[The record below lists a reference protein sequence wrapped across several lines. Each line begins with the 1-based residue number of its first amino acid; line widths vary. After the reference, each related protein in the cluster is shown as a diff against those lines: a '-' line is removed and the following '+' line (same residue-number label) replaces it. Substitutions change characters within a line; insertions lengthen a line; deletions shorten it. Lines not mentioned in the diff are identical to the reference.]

1 MSIRDTKS
9 VSSAQSA
16 VKLRPMGLK
25 KYKAKRDFSKTAEP
39 KGGKPLPKQVRG
51 ASRFA
56 IQKHNASRLH
66 YDFRL
71 QMEGVLK
78 SWALPKGLP
87 WEQGE
92 KHLAVEV
99 EDHPIDYETFE
110 GVIPQGQYGGGT
122 VMLWDRGAYYVYGE
136 QPLKSLREGKLHL
149 VLAGEKAKGEWTLVR
164 IRGRDGEKNQWLILK
179 TGASAKPPS
188 KKLEDQSVKTGR
200 TMKQI
205 ADERDAEWE
214 SNRQEKDTSAKS
226 RLKGRIKAALKKKD
240 QEIARPDDE
249 KNERVPAASELLKK
263 LPAAKPQ
270 FIEPMKAR
278 LVDDPTTH
286 GDWLYE
292 LKFDGIRAIAI
303 KNNAKVSLISRNG
316 NKLDGRFPEIVE
328 AIKNLPVRECVIDGE
343 VVALDEEGRSS
354 FQLLQA
360 LEMEGR
366 KAPLCLYVF
375 DLLQLNGK
383 SLLGLPLEQRKQVLA
398 KICENIGDPIR
409 YSGEISGDVKA
420 LLAEVKRR
428 GLEGLIGKQRDSVY
442 EPGRRSGAW
451 IKLKCLNEQEF
462 VIGGYSPP
470 AGSRKH
476 FGAILVGYYDG
487 GKLKFAGK
495 VGSGFTAKSLST
507 LSKKFREEEREDCPF
522 VDLPSPHGG
531 EWVQGI
537 TPSMMKKMHWVNP
550 KFVAQIK
557 FAEWTRDGKLRQPV
571 FLGLREDKSPTE
583 VKREAA

>member
-1 MSIRDTKS
+1 
-9 VSSAQSA
+9 
-16 VKLRPMGLK
+16 MGLK

-51 ASRFA
+51 ASRFV
-56 IQKHNASRLH
+56 IQKHDARRLH

-87 WEQGE
+87 WHQGE

-99 EDHPIDYETFE
+99 EDHPIEYETFE
-110 GVIPQGQYGGGT
+110 GIIPEGQYGGGT
-122 VMLWDRGAYYVYGE
+122 VMVWDRGAYCVYGE

-149 VLAGEKAKGEWTLVR
+149 VLAGKKAQGEWTLVR

-179 TGASAKPPS
+179 TGGSAKPPS

-205 ADERDAEWE
+205 ANERDAEWQ
-214 SNRQEKDTSAKS
+214 SNREEKDTSARS
-226 RLKGRIKAALKKKD
+226 TLKARIKAVLKKKD
-240 QEIARPDDE
+240 LEHGVG
-249 KNERVPAASELLKK
+249 KNETVGQATRLLKG
-263 LPAAKPQ
+263 LPSVKPQ

-278 LVDDPTTH
+278 LVDEPPKH

-292 LKFDGIRAIAI
+292 LKFDGIRAMAI
-303 KNNAKVSLISRNG
+303 KSDRKVSLISRNG
-316 NKLDGRFPEIVE
+316 NKLDARFPEIVE
-328 AIKNLPVRECVIDGE
+328 AVKNLPVREYVIDGE
-343 VVALDEEGRSS
+343 VVALDEDGRSS
-354 FQLLQA
+354 FQLLQG

-366 KAPLCLYVF
+366 KAPLRFYVF
-375 DLLQLNGK
+375 DLLQLDGK

-398 KICENIGDPIR
+398 KICENVGDPIR
-409 YSGEISGDVKA
+409 YSGEISGDVKS

-428 GLEGLIGKQRDSVY
+428 GLEGLIGKQRNSVY
-442 EPGRRSGAW
+442 EPGRRSGTW
-451 IKLKCLNEQEF
+451 IKLKCVNEQEF
-462 VIGGYSPP
+462 VIGGYTPP
-470 AGSRKH
+470 AGSRKY
-476 FGAILVGYYDG
+476 FGAILVGYYEI
-487 GKLKFAGK
+487 GKLRFAGK
-495 VGSGFTAKSLST
+495 VGSGFTEKSLSM
-507 LSKKFREEEREDCPF
+507 LHKKFREEEHGDCPF
-522 VDLPSPHGG
+522 VDLPSKQGG

-550 KFVAQIK
+550 KFVAEIK
-557 FAEWTRDGKLRQPV
+557 FAEWTRDQKLRQPV
-571 FLGLREDKSPTE
+571 FLGMREDKAATE

>member
-1 MSIRDTKS
+1 
-9 VSSAQSA
+9 V
-16 VKLRPMGLK
+16 GLK

-51 ASRFA
+51 ASRFV
-56 IQKHNASRLH
+56 IQKHDARRLH

-87 WEQGE
+87 WHQGE

-99 EDHPIDYETFE
+99 EDHPIEYETFE
-110 GVIPQGQYGGGT
+110 GIIPEGQYGGGT
-122 VMLWDRGAYYVYGE
+122 VMVWDRGAYCVYGE

-149 VLAGEKAKGEWTLVR
+149 VLAGKKAQGEWTLVR

-179 TGASAKPPS
+179 TGGSAKPPS

-205 ADERDAEWE
+205 ANERDAEWQ
-214 SNRQEKDTSAKS
+214 SNREEKDTSARS
-226 RLKGRIKAALKKKD
+226 TLKARIKAVLKKKD
-240 QEIARPDDE
+240 LEHGVG
-249 KNERVPAASELLKK
+249 KNETVGQATRLLKG
-263 LPAAKPQ
+263 LPSAKPQ

-278 LVDDPTTH
+278 LVDEPPKH

-292 LKFDGIRAIAI
+292 LKFDGIRAMAI
-303 KNNAKVSLISRNG
+303 KSDRKVSLISRNG
-316 NKLDGRFPEIVE
+316 NKLDARFPEIVE
-328 AIKNLPVRECVIDGE
+328 AVKNLPVREYVIDGE
-343 VVALDEEGRSS
+343 VVALDEDGRSS
-354 FQLLQA
+354 FQLLQG

-366 KAPLCLYVF
+366 KAPLRFYVF
-375 DLLQLNGK
+375 DLLQLDGK

-398 KICENIGDPIR
+398 KICENVGDPIR
-409 YSGEISGDVKA
+409 YSGEISGDVKS

-428 GLEGLIGKQRDSVY
+428 GLEGLIGKQRNSVY
-442 EPGRRSGAW
+442 EPGRRSGTW
-451 IKLKCLNEQEF
+451 IKLKCVNEQEF
-462 VIGGYSPP
+462 VIGGYTPP
-470 AGSRKH
+470 AGSRKY
-476 FGAILVGYYDG
+476 FGAILVGYYEI
-487 GKLKFAGK
+487 GKLRFAGK
-495 VGSGFTAKSLST
+495 VGSGFTEKSLSM
-507 LSKKFREEEREDCPF
+507 LHKKFREEEHGDCPF
-522 VDLPSPHGG
+522 VDLPSKQGG

-550 KFVAQIK
+550 KFVAEIK
-557 FAEWTRDGKLRQPV
+557 FAEWTRDQKLRQPV
-571 FLGLREDKSPTE
+571 FLGMREDKATTE